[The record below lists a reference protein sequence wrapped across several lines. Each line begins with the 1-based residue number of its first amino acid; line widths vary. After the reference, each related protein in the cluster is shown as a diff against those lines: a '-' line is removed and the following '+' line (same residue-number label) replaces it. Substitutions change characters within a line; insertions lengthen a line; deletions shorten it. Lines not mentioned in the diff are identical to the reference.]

1 MNNKQKTATVG
12 LLIAT
17 VVVIVGAFILFSN
30 KPNNNGSITDRDT
43 GESYDINV
51 NNQRTGGSGDTS
63 DRSSA
68 VLFGIQEFTKT
79 AESNGYEKLNFTTDV
94 RDAISTYSLKNLQD
108 NYDSI
113 TLRPQNMSLNEGN
126 ITAQLR
132 LGQGDKIIPIDITV
146 VGDGQASLVSI
157 DNGKFIYIGGLNTLD
172 RTLFTISQSDY
183 KGPNITIDSF
193 TYREAALTEIE
204 DLGYNISDLN
214 IKFTNYENPF
224 K

>member
-1 MNNKQKTATVG
+1 MNNKQKIATVG
-12 LLIAT
+12 LLVAT
-17 VVVIVGAFILFSN
+17 VVVIIGAFLLFSN
-30 KPNNNGSITDRDT
+30 EPNTSSYITDRDT
-43 GESYDINV
+43 GETYNANV
-51 NNQRTGGSGDTS
+51 NNQQTGGSGNTADQ
-63 DRSSA
+63 SSA
-68 VLFGIQEFTKT
+68 VLFGIQKFTK
-79 AESNGYEKLNFTTDV
+79 AAQSNGYEKIDFTTDV